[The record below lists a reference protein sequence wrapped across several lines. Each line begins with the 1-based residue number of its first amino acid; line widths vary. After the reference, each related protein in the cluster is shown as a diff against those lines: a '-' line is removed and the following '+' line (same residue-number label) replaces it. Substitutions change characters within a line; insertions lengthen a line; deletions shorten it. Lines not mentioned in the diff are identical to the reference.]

1 MISIKEALTIKDG
14 HIIHDYFGR
23 MLRVNNYS
31 ITYDK
36 GSPADVEFGCR
47 DIYTNESFV
56 YSYDEIYLEFNDLS
70 DENKLFLTWLR
81 KKNNCIY
88 LEIED
93 IQSMKEA
100 FMSGFTEGYS
110 YRKQINAEE
119 QLQK

>member
-1 MISIKEALTIKDG
+1 MISIREALTIKDG
-14 HIIHDYFGR
+14 YIIHDYFGR

-31 ITYDK
+31 IIYEK
-36 GSPADVEFGCR
+36 GLPVSVDFGCK

-81 KKNNCIY
+81 KNDNCTY
-88 LEIED
+88 LHTDDIE
-93 IQSMKEA
+93 SFKEA
-100 FMSGFTEGYS
+100 FMAGFNTGLSYKLQYS
-110 YRKQINAEE
+110 SQE